1 MALAILFTLL
11 PISTFA
17 ESGDELEYSEE
28 TAVEISSEPASN
40 DAASEEQ
47 ATEPEQVPEAVVTED
62 AGPASGSDPTD
73 NTDPDVSDDPQIDDT
88 ADSAPDADEPAS
100 TQEENTT
107 TPEDPAPEPEPETA
121 AGKVPELR
129 VEYTQPLAD
138 SQITDQTPLRAGI
151 MRAPRLRALAV
162 SSGSISNFNAEVFYG
177 GVWDDID
184 TDGNGEVDEVNQYV
198 WRAQSSAANHHFN
211 FRISFTLGND
221 GSLGAYKGSVDGDA
235 AGVHITVPKTILKTR
250 TGAQGDYLEMSIPS
264 REDVLES
271 IKAGEPLDS
280 DMSFAWYEEGDH
292 IVLYNYRDI
301 DPGFDAFIELSYVTN
316 SVTFD
321 YVDMTKSDIFQT
333 TIEAVLTDEDGNKKP
348 TDKAAN
354 EAGPVWID
362 TQVALL
368 STESRIPVKYDT
380 WPWGDPPANYPDK
393 VQNKDG
399 EWVDFNPN
407 DYIYFVWEIRSR
419 INDNSQMYDFTIDD
433 VLGNLKCS
441 QNGVD
446 TTDQIPE
453 GSAFPVAIK
462 FSGQSGYEVG
472 STATIQ
478 DQTLTGLR
486 YDYVLTAFRKDFW
499 NEQTHWEMTNDS
511 TVTVH
516 PVDGLDPDSSATFR
530 RNFYWNKPIY
540 QGGGPGNFGAWKR
553 ADGYY
558 RYRADRNEWPRTYLS
573 ELGMVAGDYS
583 RYDLGDLIEGKV
595 DHLDNLDYAV
605 GAEGVALRW
614 TLDRD
619 YVKSDENPEYNNYY
633 VEPVKYV
640 VIDDEFYVFDEQ
652 DGIPN
657 ADQKPDARLTYKDFQ
672 IDTIALNITC
682 YDRDYN
688 SSTAAFDTAKPVTY
702 LNNAHVDGVGDDYN
716 ETIKV
721 YGKFGTSEEWV
732 WLADYDVATR
742 KITDTNPSYV
752 KGNTNS
758 KLTLVDNCVG
768 YKLETY
774 NTHYYSR
781 IGSVP
786 NIRIK
791 NSEKILST
799 LKYDANNNLETQTIG
814 INNVMR
820 AQLFDY
826 KSAYGASTAADRD
839 SLSTEPYTHIV
850 FNSSDNDTDYVRTVE
865 KDVELNKN
873 VVATANVPKKKQ
885 YVITWKIDM
894 KETYTTDAQGTR
906 APIEQ
911 NGGVFY
917 DLLPDGATLDPASVL
932 VVTEDGDLRVNAYTV
947 EQQQNYK
954 GTGRSLLIVKIKEPA
969 DWYEVYY
976 DTIHPYESIRDYGN
990 LVYNPVAYETG
1001 NADITSGV
1009 TNDATAK
1016 PLAGDPTRQIEQAEL
1031 MTNLP
1036 ADATGK
1042 QFIYTER
1049 EYDIAAITAASSGLS
1064 KKVLTANSS
1073 AYGNDG
1079 ITPNG
1084 KIYSYRLRFQNSFA
1098 NKAKDLIFFDSLENY
1113 VANGR
1118 SSDWQGTLQSV
1129 DLKLLREKGID
1140 PKVYISTVEDLN
1152 IKDHND
1158 LSDTSIW
1165 TFVDPDKDDLSEARA
1180 IAIDMRKK
1188 DDGTEFVLEEGGTLT
1203 AYLYLRAPQG
1213 AKRLDDTEGYPET
1226 YNNIY
1231 ISRIILTETETAAP
1245 NLTHQDYTT
1254 VGLVITGDV
1263 NLRKISSTDR
1273 EGIRDI
1279 SFRLRGTSDYGTPID
1294 LFQSSDRNG
1303 YLTFKDVEMG
1313 TYILSEYE
1321 ATPDWL
1327 EDHTEHTVQIT
1338 ALGEVLIDGTDY
1350 TDDTIEIENDPR
1362 IHADLLFLK
1371 RQAVIEG
1378 DDSKPVIPDTTFEL
1392 SGTSDYGNDISII
1405 ATSNVLGIVAL
1416 RDVEK
1421 GTYILKEIKANDD
1434 YVLSDAEYRVVV
1446 DGDGNITVTEKKEMF
1461 GATVLMPVDQDGI
1474 YPVIYNN
1481 PKYWDFSFRKVDAE
1495 NITRW
1500 LEGATFTLT
1509 GANISE
1515 QPVKLDENG
1524 DPVLDEDGNTI
1535 PDGDPVNYLTAT
1547 SDKNGK
1553 VTFSHLEAGSYI
1565 LKETQAPTGLDGTGK
1580 KTDGGTLN
1588 YLADSAEYIVVVSED
1603 GTITIDGLTKN
1614 SLGEYMVKNGR
1625 SLDGEIIVYKKW
1637 EDLDDAQRE
1646 NPVVHLVPDP
1656 DSLTIHGITVT
1667 KEWAGDYPDARPED
1681 VTIALQKIPATV
1693 DQRYTIVDY
1702 IESRNGANT
1711 VNWNGAYI
1719 DTGYIPNG
1727 NTTVDATFAF
1737 VEGTERHTV
1746 FGSRDENNEY
1756 GPRYMLY
1763 DGYVDGYKNLYCFY
1777 GKSNGPEDNHL
1788 MGSPVD
1794 GKKYTAHMS
1803 PTGITMTAADNK
1815 SEVFFNTSYNQQT
1828 FSLGDD
1834 RSMYI
1839 CAVHTEKGLA
1849 SSQVRIYSFRIYNG
1863 STLVRDYIPVYD
1875 NENCVYGLYD
1885 LVDGKFYGNAGG
1897 NGSFTGPTPPDPS
1910 PLTIS
1915 SEAGE
1920 WKKNGNTWTYTFD
1933 VEVDGKS
1940 QYYVYETE
1948 DPDNYTG
1955 SATGEKNKVP
1965 VNGGKATITNTYKGL
1980 IENFDYTGDVQEW
1993 TAPVSGYYQLET
2005 WGAQGGDYY
2014 ITSHPGQHMGN
2025 TGSRGG
2031 YGGYSTGKI
2040 YLEAGTT
2047 LYVIVGGSGKTS
2059 NGTAIS
2065 ATSPLEGGYNGGGW
2079 MLKGTSTA
2087 GWSNSGGGMTHIS
2100 TTSNPVI
2107 HGQDW
2112 DPSGTLLA
2120 AGGGGGADNP
2130 NGNSRNRGSGDD
2142 GGGGDGGG
2150 AYGGNALINGKES
2163 ANTGGGLPGNTY
2175 QVQGQGQDNIVQTDT
2190 GAGGGGWYG
2199 GKCTGNNNGGA
2210 GGGSGY
2216 ISPKL
2221 KNAETIAGNL
2231 TFKAPGGNDET
2242 GHSGNGY
2249 ARITFISHDNP
2260 APPSQTD
2267 TTIPETP
2274 TLPSTEYISNGE
2286 WEKIDDDTW
2295 RYVFHV
2301 FNDDAEFTYWEE
2313 RIEGY
2318 NSASYDP
2325 ATFDGSTQKSVVITN
2340 TSTAAYGSLTVT
2352 KTVKGLEN
2360 STQKFDF
2367 TVTLTGDH
2375 ITNSGTQVIDGIVFT
2390 DGEATFSLAD
2400 GESKTISNIP
2410 AGTTY
2415 AVAEAENENFTVTY
2429 TDKTGSIAANE
2440 TKTATVT
2447 NTYKPPEINPVDVT
2461 LKKVVTGN
2469 VSGTEGDEY
2478 TFFASF
2484 ENLAGEMEY
2493 VVSDG
2498 TNEITRFTS
2507 DKDGKASV
2515 SLKLQADGIAIF
2527 KDIPV
2532 GATYRIMEDAGDYV
2546 SSFFIS
2552 GTGGSIIQTAGE
2564 NTQKQQSLS
2573 TATET
2578 AEQGES
2584 VTVTF
2589 SNRLENTQTL
2599 TVKKLVDKQGYNV
2612 EDEAFEVTVTFTG
2625 LAPFGTITSSI
2636 GRWVADDM
2644 GQVEKTF
2651 TLKDGESIVFSDVPV
2666 GVHYT
2671 VAEAKNRYTA
2681 SYEITADD
2689 PSHARF
2695 VNEGKG
2701 GNDAPNTKLT
2711 TAEET
2716 VDRYENA
2723 TVTLVNTLTTADLSI
2738 SKTVSGNM
2746 GNKTRSFAFTV
2757 TIPEMANRTVT
2768 PRDKDGDALDEETF
2782 DEKGVIT
2789 VHLKHGETIA
2799 IPGVP
2804 VGASYTVKED
2814 NGLYTATYQV
2824 SGGAKQN
2831 GAEVTGTMPAT
2842 GLEVAYNNELNVAV
2856 PTGADSIPYTAMMLF
2871 AILPVIMICKR
2882 RRRQKGR

>member
-614 TLDRD
+614 TLDRG

-791 NSEKILST
+791 DSDKIKNALQNE
-799 LKYDANNNLETQTIG
+799 AIG

-826 KSAYGASTAADRD
+826 KSAYDASTAADKD
-839 SLSTEPYTHIV
+839 SLGLSTEPYTHIV

-1481 PKYWDFSFRKVDAE
+1481 PRYWDFSFRKVDAE

-1637 EDLDDAQRE
+1637 EDLDASQRKD
-1646 NPVVHLVPDP
+1646 PVVHLVPDP

-1667 KEWAGDYPDARPED
+1667 KEWVGDYPEARPED
-1681 VTIALQKIPATV
+1681 VTIALQKIPVTV
-1693 DQRYTIVDY
+1693 
-1702 IESRNGANT
+1702 
-1711 VNWNGAYI
+1711 
-1719 DTGYIPNG
+1719 
-1727 NTTVDATFAF
+1727 
-1737 VEGTERHTV
+1737 
-1746 FGSRDENNEY
+1746 
-1756 GPRYMLY
+1756 
-1763 DGYVDGYKNLYCFY
+1763 
-1777 GKSNGPEDNHL
+1777 
-1788 MGSPVD
+1788 
-1794 GKKYTAHMS
+1794 
-1803 PTGITMTAADNK
+1803 
-1815 SEVFFNTSYNQQT
+1815 
-1828 FSLGDD
+1828 
-1834 RSMYI
+1834 
-1839 CAVHTEKGLA
+1839 
-1849 SSQVRIYSFRIYNG
+1849 
-1863 STLVRDYIPVYD
+1863 
-1875 NENCVYGLYD
+1875 
-1885 LVDGKFYGNAGG
+1885 GG
-1897 NGSFTGPTPPDPS
+1897 NGSFNGPTPSDTS
-1910 PLTIS
+1910 SQTTF

-2005 WGAQGGDYY
+2005 WGASGANDASNQGG
-2014 ITSHPGQHMGN
+2014 
-2025 TGSRGG
+2025 RGG
-2031 YGGYSTGKI
+2031 YSKGAV
-2040 YLEAGTT
+2040 YLNKGDV
-2047 LYVIVGGSGKTS
+2047 LYVIVGGQGRSGR
-2059 NGTAIS
+2059 GTA
-2065 ATSPLEGGYNGGGW
+2065 GGYNGGGQS
-2079 MLKGTSTA
+2079 GTS
-2087 GWSNSGGGMTHIS
+2087 GSSGSGGGMTHIS
-2100 TTSNPVI
+2100 TTINPAI
-2107 HGQDW
+2107 NRTDGW
-2112 DPSGTLLA
+2112 DPTGTLIV
-2120 AGGGGGADNP
+2120 AGGGGGAGVSNKKVGHGGGESGGDGYGIAATGGTQSDGYAQGFGQN
-2130 NGNSRNRGSGDD
+2130 RNDSGVGTD
-2142 GGGGDGGG
+2142 GGGGG
-2150 AYGGNALINGKES
+2150 A
-2163 ANTGGGLPGNTY
+2163 
-2175 QVQGQGQDNIVQTDT
+2175 
-2190 GAGGGGWYG
+2190 GWYG
-2199 GKCTGNNNGGA
+2199 GKAAQGDYGA

-2216 ISPKL
+2216 ISPEL
-2221 KNAETIAGNL
+2221 ENAETIAGNL
-2231 TFKAPGGNDET
+2231 TFKAPDGKDEI
-2242 GHSGNGY
+2242 GHFGNGY

-2415 AVAEAENENFTVTY
+2415 TVTEAENENFTVTY
-2429 TDKTGSIAANE
+2429 TDNTGLIAANE

-2515 SLKLQADGIAIF
+2515 SLKLKADGIAIF

-2578 AEQGES
+2578 AEEGES

-2856 PTGADSIPYTAMMLF
+2856 PTSADSIPYTAMMLF

>member
-1 MALAILFTLL
+1 M
-11 PISTFA
+11 
-17 ESGDELEYSEE
+17 
-28 TAVEISSEPASN
+28 
-40 DAASEEQ
+40 
-47 ATEPEQVPEAVVTED
+47 
-62 AGPASGSDPTD
+62 
-73 NTDPDVSDDPQIDDT
+73 
-88 ADSAPDADEPAS
+88 
-100 TQEENTT
+100 
-107 TPEDPAPEPEPETA
+107 
-121 AGKVPELR
+121 
-129 VEYTQPLAD
+129 
-138 SQITDQTPLRAGI
+138 
-151 MRAPRLRALAV
+151 
-162 SSGSISNFNAEVFYG
+162 
-177 GVWDDID
+177 
-184 TDGNGEVDEVNQYV
+184 
-198 WRAQSSAANHHFN
+198 
-211 FRISFTLGND
+211 
-221 GSLGAYKGSVDGDA
+221 
-235 AGVHITVPKTILKTR
+235 
-250 TGAQGDYLEMSIPS
+250 
-264 REDVLES
+264 
-271 IKAGEPLDS
+271 
-280 DMSFAWYEEGDH
+280 
-292 IVLYNYRDI
+292 
-301 DPGFDAFIELSYVTN
+301 
-316 SVTFD
+316 
-321 YVDMTKSDIFQT
+321 
-333 TIEAVLTDEDGNKKP
+333 
-348 TDKAAN
+348 
-354 EAGPVWID
+354 
-362 TQVALL
+362 
-368 STESRIPVKYDT
+368 
-380 WPWGDPPANYPDK
+380 
-393 VQNKDG
+393 
-399 EWVDFNPN
+399 
-407 DYIYFVWEIRSR
+407 
-419 INDNSQMYDFTIDD
+419 
-433 VLGNLKCS
+433 
-441 QNGVD
+441 
-446 TTDQIPE
+446 
-453 GSAFPVAIK
+453 
-462 FSGQSGYEVG
+462 
-472 STATIQ
+472 
-478 DQTLTGLR
+478 
-486 YDYVLTAFRKDFW
+486 
-499 NEQTHWEMTNDS
+499 
-511 TVTVH
+511 
-516 PVDGLDPDSSATFR
+516 
-530 RNFYWNKPIY
+530 
-540 QGGGPGNFGAWKR
+540 
-553 ADGYY
+553 
-558 RYRADRNEWPRTYLS
+558 
-573 ELGMVAGDYS
+573 
-583 RYDLGDLIEGKV
+583 
-595 DHLDNLDYAV
+595 
-605 GAEGVALRW
+605 
-614 TLDRD
+614 
-619 YVKSDENPEYNNYY
+619 
-633 VEPVKYV
+633 
-640 VIDDEFYVFDEQ
+640 
-652 DGIPN
+652 
-657 ADQKPDARLTYKDFQ
+657 
-672 IDTIALNITC
+672 
-682 YDRDYN
+682 
-688 SSTAAFDTAKPVTY
+688 
-702 LNNAHVDGVGDDYN
+702 
-716 ETIKV
+716 
-721 YGKFGTSEEWV
+721 
-732 WLADYDVATR
+732 
-742 KITDTNPSYV
+742 
-752 KGNTNS
+752 
-758 KLTLVDNCVG
+758 
-768 YKLETY
+768 
-774 NTHYYSR
+774 
-781 IGSVP
+781 
-786 NIRIK
+786 
-791 NSEKILST
+791 
-799 LKYDANNNLETQTIG
+799 
-814 INNVMR
+814 
-820 AQLFDY
+820 
-826 KSAYGASTAADRD
+826 
-839 SLSTEPYTHIV
+839 
-850 FNSSDNDTDYVRTVE
+850 E

-1009 TNDATAK
+1009 TNDANDK

-1481 PKYWDFSFRKVDAE
+1481 PRYWDFSFRKVDAE

-1637 EDLDDAQRE
+1637 EDLDASQRKD
-1646 NPVVHLVPDP
+1646 PVVHLVPDP

-1667 KEWAGDYPDARPED
+1667 KEWVGDYPEARPED
-1681 VTIALQKIPATV
+1681 VTIALQKIPVTV
-1693 DQRYTIVDY
+1693 
-1702 IESRNGANT
+1702 
-1711 VNWNGAYI
+1711 
-1719 DTGYIPNG
+1719 
-1727 NTTVDATFAF
+1727 
-1737 VEGTERHTV
+1737 
-1746 FGSRDENNEY
+1746 
-1756 GPRYMLY
+1756 
-1763 DGYVDGYKNLYCFY
+1763 
-1777 GKSNGPEDNHL
+1777 
-1788 MGSPVD
+1788 
-1794 GKKYTAHMS
+1794 
-1803 PTGITMTAADNK
+1803 
-1815 SEVFFNTSYNQQT
+1815 
-1828 FSLGDD
+1828 
-1834 RSMYI
+1834 
-1839 CAVHTEKGLA
+1839 
-1849 SSQVRIYSFRIYNG
+1849 
-1863 STLVRDYIPVYD
+1863 
-1875 NENCVYGLYD
+1875 
-1885 LVDGKFYGNAGG
+1885 GG
-1897 NGSFTGPTPPDPS
+1897 NGSFNGPTPSDTS
-1910 PLTIS
+1910 SQTTF

-1948 DPDNYTG
+1948 DPKNYTG
-1955 SATGEKNKVP
+1955 SATGEENKIP

-2005 WGAQGGDYY
+2005 WGASGANDASNQGG
-2014 ITSHPGQHMGN
+2014 
-2025 TGSRGG
+2025 RGG
-2031 YGGYSTGKI
+2031 YSKGAV
-2040 YLEAGTT
+2040 YLNKGDV
-2047 LYVIVGGSGKTS
+2047 LYVIVGGQGRSGR
-2059 NGTAIS
+2059 GTA
-2065 ATSPLEGGYNGGGW
+2065 GGYNGGGQS
-2079 MLKGTSTA
+2079 GTS
-2087 GWSNSGGGMTHIS
+2087 GSSGSGGGMTHIS
-2100 TTSNPVI
+2100 TTINPAI
-2107 HGQDW
+2107 NRTDGW
-2112 DPSGTLLA
+2112 DPTGTLIV
-2120 AGGGGGADNP
+2120 AGGGGGAGVSNKKVGHGGGESGGDGYGIAATGGTQSDGYAQGFGQN
-2130 NGNSRNRGSGDD
+2130 RNDSGVGTD
-2142 GGGGDGGG
+2142 GGGGG
-2150 AYGGNALINGKES
+2150 A
-2163 ANTGGGLPGNTY
+2163 
-2175 QVQGQGQDNIVQTDT
+2175 
-2190 GAGGGGWYG
+2190 GWYG
-2199 GKCTGNNNGGA
+2199 GKAAQGDYGA

-2216 ISPKL
+2216 ISPEL
-2221 KNAETIAGNL
+2221 ENAETIAGNL
-2231 TFKAPGGNDET
+2231 TFKAPDGKDEI
-2242 GHSGNGY
+2242 GHFGNGY

-2415 AVAEAENENFTVTY
+2415 TVTEAENENFTVTY
-2429 TDKTGSIAANE
+2429 TDNTGLIAANE

-2498 TNEITRFTS
+2498 TNGITRFTS

-2515 SLKLQADGIAIF
+2515 SLKLKADGIAIF

-2578 AEQGES
+2578 AEEGES

-2856 PTGADSIPYTAMMLF
+2856 PTSADSIPYTAMMLF

>member
-1 MALAILFTLL
+1 MNRRNHSEVSRTKIAIRTDG
-11 PISTFA
+11 ISDPLHTA
-17 ESGDELEYSEE
+17 A

-151 MRAPRLRALAV
+151 MRAPRLRAPAV

-184 TDGNGEVDEVNQYV
+184 TDGDGQVDRENQYV

-221 GSLGAYKGSVDGDA
+221 GSLGVYKGSVDGGA
-235 AGVHITVPKTILKTR
+235 AGVHITVPKTILQTR

-271 IKAGEPLDS
+271 IEAGEQLDS

-333 TIEAVLTDEDGNKKP
+333 TIEAVLTDADGNKKSP
-348 TDKAAN
+348 DKADN

-362 TQVALL
+362 TQVELL

-393 VQNKDG
+393 VQDKDG
-399 EWVDFNPN
+399 NWVDFDPD
-407 DYIYFVWEIRSR
+407 DYVYFVWEIRSR
-419 INDNSQMYDFTIDD
+419 INDNSQMYDFTIED
-433 VLGNLKCS
+433 VLSNLKCS
-441 QNGVD
+441 QNGKD
-446 TTDQIPE
+446 TTKEIPE

-472 STATIQ
+472 SKATIEG
-478 DQTLTGLR
+478 QTLTGLR

-516 PVDGLDPDSSATFR
+516 PYDNLDPDSSATFR

-558 RYRADRNEWPRTYLS
+558 RYRADRNEWPRTLLS

-614 TLDRD
+614 TLKRD
-619 YVKSDENPEYNNYY
+619 YNQSIDGEQYDNYY

-657 ADQKPDARLTYKDFQ
+657 ADQKPDARLTYEDFQ

-682 YDRDYN
+682 YDRAYN
-688 SSTAAFDTAKPVTY
+688 SSTAAFDTAKTTTY
-702 LNNAHVDGVGDDYN
+702 LKNKQIDGVDGGYD
-716 ETIKV
+716 ETITV

-742 KITDTNPSYV
+742 KITDTNSNYV

-791 NSEKILST
+791 DSDKITSALQNE
-799 LKYDANNNLETQTIG
+799 AIG

-947 EQQQNYK
+947 EQQQNYQ

-1001 NADITSGV
+1001 NPDITSGV
-1009 TNDATAK
+1009 TNDATDK
-1016 PLAGDPTRQIEQAEL
+1016 PLADDPTKQIRQADL
-1031 MTNLP
+1031 MTKLP
-1036 ADATGK
+1036 SDATGK

-1113 VANGR
+1113 VANDR

-1140 PKVYISTVEDLN
+1140 PKVYISTVENLN
-1152 IKDHND
+1152 IEYHND
-1158 LSDTSIW
+1158 LSETSIW

-1188 DDGTEFVLEEGGTLT
+1188 DDGTDFVLEEGGTLT

-1213 AKRLDDTEGYPET
+1213 AERLDDTEGYPET

-1279 SFRLRGTSDYGTPID
+1279 SFRLRGTSYYGTPID

-1338 ALGEVLIDGTDY
+1338 ALGKVLIDGTDY

-1446 DGDGNITVTEKKEMF
+1446 DGDGNITVTEKKEVF
-1461 GATVLMPVDQDGI
+1461 GSTVLMPVDQDGI

-1481 PKYWDFSFRKVDAE
+1481 PRYWDFSFRKVDAE

-1637 EDLDDAQRE
+1637 EDLDASQRK

-1667 KEWAGDYPDARPED
+1667 KEWVGDYPEARPED
-1681 VTIALQKIPATV
+1681 VTIALQKIPVTV
-1693 DQRYTIVDY
+1693 GQGYTV
-1702 IESRNGANT
+1702 
-1711 VNWNGAYI
+1711 
-1719 DTGYIPNG
+1719 
-1727 NTTVDATFAF
+1727 
-1737 VEGTERHTV
+1737 
-1746 FGSRDENNEY
+1746 
-1756 GPRYMLY
+1756 
-1763 DGYVDGYKNLYCFY
+1763 
-1777 GKSNGPEDNHL
+1777 
-1788 MGSPVD
+1788 
-1794 GKKYTAHMS
+1794 
-1803 PTGITMTAADNK
+1803 
-1815 SEVFFNTSYNQQT
+1815 
-1828 FSLGDD
+1828 
-1834 RSMYI
+1834 
-1839 CAVHTEKGLA
+1839 
-1849 SSQVRIYSFRIYNG
+1849 
-1863 STLVRDYIPVYD
+1863 
-1875 NENCVYGLYD
+1875 
-1885 LVDGKFYGNAGG
+1885 
-1897 NGSFTGPTPPDPS
+1897 TGPTPSDTS
-1910 PLTIS
+1910 SQTTF

-1948 DPDNYTG
+1948 DPNNYTG

-1980 IENFDYTGDVQEW
+1980 IMNFDYTGGVQEW

-2005 WGAQGGDYY
+2005 WGASGAKDASNQGG
-2014 ITSHPGQHMGN
+2014 
-2025 TGSRGG
+2025 RGG
-2031 YGGYSTGKI
+2031 YSKGAV
-2040 YLEAGTT
+2040 YLNKGDV
-2047 LYVIVGGSGKTS
+2047 LYVIVGGQGR
-2059 NGTAIS
+2059 NGAGTA
-2065 ATSPLEGGYNGGGW
+2065 GGYNGGGQS
-2079 MLKGTSTA
+2079 GTS
-2087 GWSNSGGGMTHIS
+2087 GSSGSGGGMTHIS
-2100 TTSNPVI
+2100 TTINPAI
-2107 HGQDW
+2107 NRTDGW
-2112 DPSGTLLA
+2112 DPTGTLIV
-2120 AGGGGGADNP
+2120 AGGGGGAGLRDIKGGHGGGKSGGDGYGAATGGTQSDGYAQGFGQN
-2130 NGNSRNRGSGDD
+2130 RNDSGVGTD
-2142 GGGGDGGG
+2142 GGGGG
-2150 AYGGNALINGKES
+2150 A
-2163 ANTGGGLPGNTY
+2163 
-2175 QVQGQGQDNIVQTDT
+2175 
-2190 GAGGGGWYG
+2190 GWYG
-2199 GKCTGNNNGGA
+2199 GKAAQGDYGA

-2216 ISPKL
+2216 ISPEL
-2221 KNAETIAGNL
+2221 ENAETIAGNL
-2231 TFKAPGGNDET
+2231 TFKAPDGKDEI
-2242 GHSGNGY
+2242 GHFGNGY

-2318 NSASYDP
+2318 NSASYDR

-2352 KTVKGLEN
+2352 KTVEGLEN

-2367 TVTLTGDH
+2367 TVTLTGAH
-2375 ITNSGTQVIDGIVFT
+2375 ITNPGTQVIDGIVFT
-2390 DGEATFSLAD
+2390 NGVATFSLAD

-2415 AVAEAENENFTVTY
+2415 TVTEAENENFTVTY
-2429 TDKTGSIAANE
+2429 TDNTGLIAANE

-2573 TATET
+2573 TATEM
-2578 AEQGES
+2578 AEEGES

-2599 TVKKLVDKQGYNV
+2599 TVRKLVDKQGYNV

-2671 VAEAKNRYTA
+2671 VTEAKNRYVA

-2689 PSHARF
+2689 EFHACF
-2695 VNEGKG
+2695 VNDGRG
-2701 GNDAPNTKLT
+2701 GNTAPNTKLT

-2738 SKTVSGNM
+2738 GKTVSGNM

-2757 TIPEMANRTVT
+2757 TIPEMANQTVT
-2768 PRDKDGDALDEETF
+2768 PKDKDGNALPKVTF

-2789 VHLKHGETIA
+2789 VHLKHGETIT

-2856 PTGADSIPYTAMMLF
+2856 PTGADSIPYTALALL
-2871 AILPVIMICKR
+2871 AILPAGAILLR
-2882 RRRQKGR
+2882 RRRQKKEMRG

>member
-1 MALAILFTLL
+1 MRYHGRRLLSGLMALAILFTLL

-151 MRAPRLRALAV
+151 MRAPRLRAPAV

-184 TDGNGEVDEVNQYV
+184 TDGDGQVDRENQYV

-221 GSLGAYKGSVDGDA
+221 GSLGVYKGSVDGGA
-235 AGVHITVPKTILKTR
+235 AGVHITVPKTILQTR

-271 IKAGEPLDS
+271 IEAGEQLDS

-292 IVLYNYRDI
+292 IVLYNFRDI

-333 TIEAVLTDEDGNKKP
+333 TIEAVLTDADGNKKSP
-348 TDKAAN
+348 DKADN

-362 TQVALL
+362 TQVELL

-393 VQNKDG
+393 VQDKDG
-399 EWVDFNPN
+399 NWVDFDPD
-407 DYIYFVWEIRSR
+407 DYVYFVWEIRSR

-472 STATIQ
+472 STATIEG
-478 DQTLTGLR
+478 QTLTGLR

-516 PVDGLDPDSSATFR
+516 PYDNLDPDGSATFR

-614 TLDRD
+614 TLDRG

-742 KITDTNPSYV
+742 KITDTNSHYV

-826 KSAYGASTAADRD
+826 KSAYDASTAADKD
-839 SLSTEPYTHIV
+839 SLSLSTEPYTHIV

-990 LVYNPVAYETG
+990 FVYNPVAYETG

-1016 PLAGDPTRQIEQAEL
+1016 PLTGDPTRQIEQAEL

-1113 VANGR
+1113 EVDGR
-1118 SSDWQGTLQSV
+1118 PSDWQGTLQSV
-1129 DLKLLREKGID
+1129 DLTLLTEKGIA
-1140 PKVYISTVEDLN
+1140 PKVYISTVENLN

-1158 LSDTSIW
+1158 LRDTSIW
-1165 TFVDPDKDDLSEARA
+1165 TFVDPDKGDLSKARA

-1188 DDGTEFVLEEGGTLT
+1188 DDGTDFVLEEGGTLT

-1213 AKRLDDTEGYPET
+1213 AERLDDTEGYPET

-1231 ISRIILTETETAAP
+1231 ISRSIFTETETAAP

-1446 DGDGNITVTEKKEMF
+1446 DGDGNITVTEKKEVF
-1461 GATVLMPVDQDGI
+1461 GSTVLMPVDQDGI

-1509 GANISE
+1509 GANISY
-1515 QPVKLDENG
+1515 QPVKQ
-1524 DPVLDEDGNTI
+1524 DEDGNTI

-1667 KEWAGDYPDARPED
+1667 KEWVGDYPDARPED

-1737 VEGTERHTV
+1737 VVGTERHTV

-1788 MGSPVD
+1788 MGSPED

-1839 CAVHTEKGLA
+1839 CAVHTEAGLA
-1849 SSQVRIYSFRIYNG
+1849 SSQVRIYSFRIYDG

-1875 NENCVYGLYD
+1875 NEKRVYGLYD
-1885 LVDGKFYGNAGG
+1885 LVHGKFYGNAGG
-1897 NGSFTGPTPPDPS
+1897 NGSFNGPTPSD
-1910 PLTIS
+1910 TS
-1915 SEAGE
+1915 SQTTFSKAGE

-1948 DPDNYTG
+1948 DPKNYTG
-1955 SATGEKNKVP
+1955 SATGENNKVP

-1980 IENFDYTGDVQEW
+1980 IENFDYTGEVREW

-2005 WGAQGGDYY
+2005 WGASGAKDASNQGG
-2014 ITSHPGQHMGN
+2014 
-2025 TGSRGG
+2025 RGG
-2031 YGGYSTGKI
+2031 YSKGAV
-2040 YLEAGTT
+2040 YLNKGDV
-2047 LYVIVGGSGKTS
+2047 LYVIVGGQGSEGR
-2059 NGTAIS
+2059 GA
-2065 ATSPLEGGYNGGGW
+2065 AGGYNGGGQS
-2079 MLKGTSTA
+2079 GTS
-2087 GWSNSGGGMTHIS
+2087 GSSGSGGGMTHIS
-2100 TTSNPVI
+2100 TTINPAI
-2107 HGQDW
+2107 NRTDGW
-2112 DPSGTLLA
+2112 DPTGTLIV
-2120 AGGGGGADNP
+2120 AGGGGGAGLRDIKGGHGGGKSGGDGYGAATGGTQSDGYAQGFGQN
-2130 NGNSRNRGSGDD
+2130 RNDSGFGTD
-2142 GGGGDGGG
+2142 GGGGG
-2150 AYGGNALINGKES
+2150 A
-2163 ANTGGGLPGNTY
+2163 
-2175 QVQGQGQDNIVQTDT
+2175 
-2190 GAGGGGWYG
+2190 GWYG
-2199 GKCTGNNNGGA
+2199 GKAAQGDFGA

-2216 ISPKL
+2216 ISPEL
-2221 KNAETIAGNL
+2221 VNAETIAGNL

-2318 NSASYDP
+2318 NSASYDR

-2367 TVTLTGDH
+2367 TVTLTGAH
-2375 ITNSGTQVIDGIVFT
+2375 ITNPGTQVIDGIVFT

-2415 AVAEAENENFTVTY
+2415 TVTEAENENFTVTY
-2429 TDKTGSIAANE
+2429 TDNTGLIAANE

-2578 AEQGES
+2578 AEQDES

-2589 SNRLENTQTL
+2589 SNRLENTQSL

-2671 VAEAKNRYTA
+2671 VTEAKNRYVA
-2681 SYEITADD
+2681 SYKITADD
-2689 PSHARF
+2689 EFHACF
-2695 VNEGKG
+2695 VNDGRG
-2701 GNDAPNTKLT
+2701 CNTAPNTKLT

-2757 TIPEMANRTVT
+2757 TIPEMANQTVT
-2768 PRDKDGDALDEETF
+2768 PKDKDGNALPKVTF

-2789 VHLKHGETIA
+2789 VHLKHGETIT

-2856 PTGADSIPYTAMMLF
+2856 PTGADSIPYTALALL
-2871 AILPVIMICKR
+2871 AILPAGAILLR
-2882 RRRQKGR
+2882 RRRQKKEMRG